1 MGPGWGMTKVS
12 GLCSQVSWFIL
23 SCFDLVTFKTCFYFK
38 EIIKFKNESHA
49 NTEDNSLDFCFLPAK
64 YKGFYCIFF
73 FTMISISTGNNNDD
87 EKHWCS
93 FYHLIN
99 ITPGLLFLSIL
110 SSSSRL
116 VPVLLPFY
124 RWEDWGRRSK
134 ITCSSSHGKWG
145 IEIWTQA
152 SESGDKG
159 PLPCVL
165 RQRSALILHLISTLP
180 MKK

>member
-73 FTMISISTGNNNDD
+73 FYHDKY
-87 EKHWCS
+87 KHW
-93 FYHLIN
+93 
-99 ITPGLLFLSIL
+99 
-110 SSSSRL
+110 
-116 VPVLLPFY
+116 
-124 RWEDWGRRSK
+124 E
-134 ITCSSSHGKWG
+134 
-145 IEIWTQA
+145 
-152 SESGDKG
+152 
-159 PLPCVL
+159 
-165 RQRSALILHLISTLP
+165 
-180 MKK
+180 

>member
-1 MGPGWGMTKVS
+1 MWGLDGGWQKSVVYVHRCAGSFSPVLILQLSKHAFISKKLLNPKLNHTPIQRLIPSIFASCLPNIKVS
-12 GLCSQVSWFIL
+12 I
-23 SCFDLVTFKTCFYFK
+23 
-38 EIIKFKNESHA
+38 A
-49 NTEDNSLDFCFLPAK
+49 
-64 YKGFYCIFF
+64 FF

-93 FYHLIN
+93 FYHLIS
-99 ITPGLLFLSIL
+99 ITPGLLFLIVL

-145 IEIWTQA
+145 IEIW
-152 SESGDKG
+152 
-159 PLPCVL
+159 
-165 RQRSALILHLISTLP
+165 I
-180 MKK
+180 